1 MGGVLQQKAMAEP
14 AYHYHLRSQPHICK
28 HTFLSSRLSSCTISL
43 YKHLFHLFRMVL
55 TILPFLSSASVVALS
70 AFAAASAVLPRIENT
85 RLIARQ
91 NPDDPDCLQVSVS
104 FHELRS
110 TVWGERVSIVGSIP
124 QLGDWDS
131 TRAISLS
138 ASSRYTDD
146 NPLWSTTVNMP
157 PGTSFQYKYILFDID
172 GEVVWEQDPK
182 HSYTVPTS
190 CSSPATQSDSWQS
203 TASTTQPTTT
213 PTTAPESVCTNGPTT
228 RDCWDET
235 FSLDTDFD
243 SNFPTTGRTVAYDW
257 TITNTTMAPDGFE
270 RAVFAINGQ
279 YPGPAIK
286 ADWGDYISITVKN
299 EMPNNGTSIHWHG
312 LRQWHKNTQDGVPGI
327 TECPIAPGQQKTYTF
342 QATQYGTSW
351 YHSHFSCQY
360 GDGVAGPIVIR
371 GPATANYDVDSGPLA
386 ITDWYYGTVNTLA
399 ARVVHVNGAP
409 PTADTALI
417 NGKMVSGRGGEYER
431 TTIQQNKKHRVRLI
445 NMSVDN
451 HFMVSLD
458 DHQMEVIASDFV
470 PIVPYNTTHI
480 FLGIGQR
487 YDVIITGNQPAGSY
501 WFRAEVQDQAGC
513 GFNANNGN
521 ILSIFSYKGHET
533 ETPISSGSAY
543 TQRCIDERSI
553 TPYWN
558 SYIPTGEVADNM
570 TPLDT
575 WLNQTTSTDGTLTLY
590 WNVNGSSLN
599 ADWSRPT
606 LDYIK
611 NNQLHSFPERAN
623 VIELPSQAQ
632 WTYWVIR
639 SVPGNPYNVQVPHPI
654 RKS

>member
-1 MGGVLQQKAMAEP
+1 M
-14 AYHYHLRSQPHICK
+14 
-28 HTFLSSRLSSCTISL
+28 FSSFSL
-43 YKHLFHLFRMVL
+43 
-55 TILPFLSSASVVALS
+55 ASVVALAAS
-70 AFAAASAVLPRIENT
+70 AAASAVLPRSENT
-85 RLIARQ
+85 RLVARQ
-91 NPDDPDCLQVSVS
+91 NSDDPDCLQVSVS

-110 TVWGERVSIVGSIP
+110 TAWGESVSVVGSIS
-124 QLGDWDS
+124 QLGDWDPN
-131 TRAISLS
+131 RAIFLS

-157 PGTSFQYKYILFDID
+157 PGTSFQYKYILFDIN
-172 GEVVWEQDPK
+172 GNVVWEQDPN

-203 TASTTQPTTT
+203 TASTTQLTTT

-243 SNFPTTGRTVAYDW
+243 SNFPTTGLTVTYDW
-257 TITNTTMAPDGFE
+257 TITNMTMAPDGFE

-279 YPGPAIK
+279 YPGPAIE
-286 ADWGDYISITVKN
+286 ANWGDYISITIKN

-351 YHSHFSCQY
+351 YHSHLSCQY
-360 GDGVAGPIVIR
+360 GDGVAGPIVIQ
-371 GPATANYDVDSGPLA
+371 GPATANYDLESGPLA
-386 ITDWYYGTVNTLA
+386 ITDWYYSTVNTLA
-399 ARVVHVNGAP
+399 ARVAHVNGAP

-417 NGKMVSGRGGEYER
+417 NGKMVSNRGGEYER
-431 TTIQQNKKHRVRLI
+431 TTLQQNKKHRVRLI

-458 DHQMEVIASDFV
+458 NHQMEVIASDFV

-487 YDVIITGNQPAGSY
+487 YDVIITGNQLASSY

-513 GFNANNGN
+513 GSNANNGN
-521 ILSIFSYKGHET
+521 ILSIFSYEGHET
-533 ETPISSGSAY
+533 ETPISSRSAY
-543 TQRCIDERSI
+543 TQRCIDEQGV

-558 SYIPTGEVADNM
+558 SYVPTGEVADKM

-575 WLNQTTSTDGTLTLY
+575 WLNQTTAADGTLTLY

-599 ADWSRPT
+599 ADWLKPT
-606 LDYIK
+606 LDYVK
-611 NNQLHSFPERAN
+611 NNQFHSFPERTN
-623 VIELPSQAQ
+623 MIELPSQGQ

>member
-1 MGGVLQQKAMAEP
+1 
-14 AYHYHLRSQPHICK
+14 
-28 HTFLSSRLSSCTISL
+28 
-43 YKHLFHLFRMVL
+43 
-55 TILPFLSSASVVALS
+55 
-70 AFAAASAVLPRIENT
+70 
-85 RLIARQ
+85 
-91 NPDDPDCLQVSVS
+91 
-104 FHELRS
+104 
-110 TVWGERVSIVGSIP
+110 
-124 QLGDWDS
+124 
-131 TRAISLS
+131 
-138 ASSRYTDD
+138 
-146 NPLWSTTVNMP
+146 MP
-157 PGTSFQYKYILFDID
+157 PGTSFEYKYILFDIN
-172 GEVVWEQDPK
+172 GNVVWEQDPN

-190 CSSPATQSDSWQS
+190 CSTPATQSDTWQS
-203 TASTTQPTTT
+203 TASTATST
-213 PTTAPESVCTNGPTT
+213 PTTPAEPVCTNGPTT

-243 SNFPTTGRTVAYDW
+243 SNFPTTGVTVHYDW
-257 TITNTTMAPDGFE
+257 TITNMTMAPDGVS

-279 YPGPAIK
+279 YPGPAIE
-286 ADWGDYISITVKN
+286 ANWGDYISITVKN
-299 EMPNNGTSIHWHG
+299 ELTNNGTSIHWHG

-327 TECPIAPGQQKTYTF
+327 TECPIAPGQSKTYTF

-360 GDGVAGPIVIR
+360 GDGIAGPIVVQ
-371 GPATANYDVDSGPLA
+371 GPATANYDIESGPLA
-386 ITDWYYGTVNTLA
+386 VADWYYETVNTLA
-399 ARVVHVNGAP
+399 ARVAHVNAGP

-417 NGKMVSGRGGEYER
+417 NGKMVSSSGGSYER
-431 TTIQQNKKHRVRLI
+431 TVLTQDKKHRVRLI

-458 DHQMEVIASDFV
+458 NHQMEVIASDFV

-501 WFRAEVQDQAGC
+501 WFRAESQDQAGC
-513 GFNANNGN
+513 GNNGNNGN
-521 ILSIFSYKGHET
+521 ILSIFSYEGHET

-543 TQRCIDERSI
+543 TQRCVDETGV

-558 SYIPTGEVADNM
+558 SYIPTGEIAENM

-575 WLNQTTSTDGTLTLY
+575 WLNQTTGADGTLTLY

-599 ADWSRPT
+599 ADWSKPT
-606 LDYIK
+606 LDYVK
-611 NNQLHSFPERAN
+611 NNQLSSFPERAN
-623 VIELPSQAQ
+623 VIELPSQGQ

-654 RKS
+654 RECRPP

>member
-1 MGGVLQQKAMAEP
+1 M
-14 AYHYHLRSQPHICK
+14 
-28 HTFLSSRLSSCTISL
+28 FSSFSL
-43 YKHLFHLFRMVL
+43 A
-55 TILPFLSSASVVALS
+55 SAVALAAS
-70 AFAAASAVLPRIENT
+70 AAASPVLPRSENT
-85 RLIARQ
+85 RLVARQ
-91 NPDDPDCLQVSVS
+91 NSDDPDCLQVSVS

-110 TVWGERVSIVGSIP
+110 TAWGESVSVVGSNS
-124 QLGDWDS
+124 QLGDWDPN
-131 TRAISLS
+131 RAILLS
-138 ASSRYTDD
+138 ASSRYTND

-157 PGTSFQYKYILFDID
+157 PGSSFQYKYILFDID
-172 GEVVWEQDPK
+172 GNVVWEQDPN

-203 TASTTQPTTT
+203 TASTTQLTTT

-243 SNFPTTGRTVAYDW
+243 SNFPTTGRTVTYDW
-257 TITNTTMAPDGFE
+257 TITNMTMAPDGFE
-270 RAVFAINGQ
+270 RAVFAVNGQ
-279 YPGPAIK
+279 YPGPAIE
-286 ADWGDYISITVKN
+286 ANWGDYVSITIKN

-351 YHSHFSCQY
+351 YHSHLSCQY
-360 GDGVAGPIVIR
+360 GDGVAGPIVIQ
-371 GPATANYDVDSGPLA
+371 GPATANYDLESGPLA

-399 ARVVHVNGAP
+399 ARIAHVNGAP

-417 NGKMVSGRGGEYER
+417 NGKMVSNRGGEYER
-431 TTIQQNKKHRVRLI
+431 TTLQQNKKHRVRLI

-458 DHQMEVIASDFV
+458 NHQMEVIASDFV

-487 YDVIITGNQPAGSY
+487 YDVIIAGNQLASSY

-513 GFNANNGN
+513 GSNANNGN
-521 ILSIFSYKGHET
+521 ILSIFSYEGHET
-533 ETPISSGSAY
+533 EIPISSRSVY
-543 TQRCIDERSI
+543 TQRCIDEQGV

-558 SYIPTGEVADNM
+558 SYVPTGEVADKM

-575 WLNQTTSTDGTLTLY
+575 WLNQTTAADGTLTLY

-599 ADWSRPT
+599 ADWSKPT
-606 LDYIK
+606 LDYVK
-611 NNQLHSFPERAN
+611 NNQLHSFPERAK
-623 VIELPSQAQ
+623 VIELPSQGQ

-654 RKS
+654 RKILTHVKCGID

>member
-1 MGGVLQQKAMAEP
+1 M
-14 AYHYHLRSQPHICK
+14 
-28 HTFLSSRLSSCTISL
+28 FSSFSL
-43 YKHLFHLFRMVL
+43 A
-55 TILPFLSSASVVALS
+55 SAVALAAS
-70 AFAAASAVLPRIENT
+70 AAASPVLPRSENT
-85 RLIARQ
+85 RLVARQ
-91 NPDDPDCLQVSVS
+91 NSDDPDCLQVSVS

-110 TVWGERVSIVGSIP
+110 TAWGESVSVVGSNS
-124 QLGDWDS
+124 QLGDWDPN
-131 TRAISLS
+131 RAILLS
-138 ASSRYTDD
+138 ASSRYTND

-157 PGTSFQYKYILFDID
+157 PGSSFQYKYILFDID
-172 GEVVWEQDPK
+172 GNVVWEQDPN

-203 TASTTQPTTT
+203 TASTTQLTTT

-243 SNFPTTGRTVAYDW
+243 SNFPTTGRTVTYDW
-257 TITNTTMAPDGFE
+257 TITNMTMAPDGFE
-270 RAVFAINGQ
+270 RAVFAVNGQ
-279 YPGPAIK
+279 YPGPAIE
-286 ADWGDYISITVKN
+286 ANWGDYVSITIKN

-351 YHSHFSCQY
+351 YHSHLSCQY
-360 GDGVAGPIVIR
+360 GDGVAGPIVIQ
-371 GPATANYDVDSGPLA
+371 GPATANYDLESGPLA

-399 ARVVHVNGAP
+399 ARIAHVNGAP

-417 NGKMVSGRGGEYER
+417 NGKMVSNRGGEYER
-431 TTIQQNKKHRVRLI
+431 TTLQQNKKHRVRLI

-458 DHQMEVIASDFV
+458 NHQMEVIASDFV

-487 YDVIITGNQPAGSY
+487 YDVIIAGNQLASSY

-513 GFNANNGN
+513 GSNANNGN
-521 ILSIFSYKGHET
+521 ILSIFSYEGHET
-533 ETPISSGSAY
+533 ETPISSRSAY
-543 TQRCIDERSI
+543 TQRCIDEQGV

-558 SYIPTGEVADNM
+558 SYVPTGEVADKM

-575 WLNQTTSTDGTLTLY
+575 WLNQTTAADGTLTLY

-599 ADWSRPT
+599 ADWLKPT
-606 LDYIK
+606 LDYVK
-611 NNQLHSFPERAN
+611 NNQFHSFPERTN
-623 VIELPSQAQ
+623 MIELPSQGQ